1 MVYPTPAKTRCER
14 GQKMK
19 KKAPVYKAVL
29 ALAAIALA
37 AAGPAYATNG
47 MKVIGVGPIQRSM
60 GGASVG
66 LPLDAATTITNP
78 AGLSELQR
86 RLDIGATYFSP
97 DVSYKAH
104 SEAAMVTHD
113 NSSISSDTGACT
125 MPSIGLALP
134 IDEIWSFGIGAYGVC
149 GMGVDYKSNLYN
161 NVTYTDYGFMK
172 IAPAI
177 SRRFGEKLSLGI
189 ALNLDCAQMDYEA
202 GSTAEVPHH
211 NGHEYGLGFT
221 AGAIYKL
228 TDVVTLG
235 FAYESKQD
243 FSDFEFNTT
252 SGRDKLAFDQPQNI
266 TFGVGIRPAERWRI
280 AFDAAWIDWSQVMGK
295 DQPKYTENSSGAMP
309 WNMNWDEQYVF
320 KAGLEYDLN
329 EKVKLRAGYNYGK
342 NPLDSS
348 RAFENIAFP
357 AIAEHHITAGTGIML
372 NKNLALNIGFMYAPK
387 VSLETGNPSQYIDS
401 ATTKMSQY
409 SIDIGLSYTF

>member
-1 MVYPTPAKTRCER
+1 MNASTYTS
-14 GQKMK
+14 
-19 KKAPVYKAVL
+19 VL
-29 ALAAIALA
+29 ALIVMALTITY
-37 AAGPAYATNG
+37 PAYATNG
-47 MKVIGVGPIQRSM
+47 MKLIGVGPIQRSM

-78 AGLSELQR
+78 AGLSELHK

-104 SEAAMVTHD
+104 SAFGMVTND
-113 NSSISSDTGACT
+113 NSTISSDTGACT

-134 IDEIWSFGIGAYGVC
+134 IDESWSFGIGAYGVC

-161 NVTYTDYGFMK
+161 NITYTDYGFMK

-177 SRRFGEKLSLGI
+177 ARRFGEKLSLGI
-189 ALNLDCAQMDYEA
+189 ALNLDCAQMDFEA
-202 GSTAEVPHH
+202 GSTSEVSH
-211 NGHEYGLGFT
+211 NNGSEYGIGFT

-228 TDVVTLG
+228 TDTVTLG
-235 FAYESKQD
+235 LAYESKQD

-252 SGRDKLAFDQPQNI
+252 SGKDKLRFDQPQNI
-266 TFGVGIRPAERWRI
+266 TFGVGIRPAERVRI
-280 AFDAAWIDWSQVMGK
+280 AFDAVWIDWPQTMGK
-295 DQPKYTENSSGAMP
+295 NKPAYTENSSGAMP

-320 KAGLEYDLN
+320 KVGLEYDLT

-372 NKNLALNIGFMYAPK
+372 SKSTALNIGFMYAPK
-387 VSLETGNPSQYIDS
+387 ISLDTGNSAQYIDS

>member
-1 MVYPTPAKTRCER
+1 MILAPA
-14 GQKMK
+14 
-19 KKAPVYKAVL
+19 VIVF
-29 ALAAIALA
+29 AIAGA
-37 AAGPAYATNG
+37 AYATNG

-60 GGASVG
+60 GGAGTG

-104 SEAAMVTHD
+104 SEAGMVTSD
-113 NSSISSDTGACT
+113 NHTISSDMSASV
-125 MPSIGLALP
+125 MPSLGLALP
-134 IDEIWSFGIGAYGVC
+134 IDETWSFGIGAYGAC

-161 NVTYTDYGFMK
+161 NVTYTDYGFLK

-177 SRRFGEKLSLGI
+177 ARRFGKKLSLGI

-202 GSTAEVPHH
+202 GSTAEVSH
-211 NGHEYGLGFT
+211 NNGKEYGLGFT

-228 TDVVTLG
+228 SDTVTLG
-235 FAYESKQD
+235 AAYESKQD

-252 SGRDKLAFDQPQNI
+252 GGKDKLRFDQPQNI
-266 TFGVGIRPAERWRI
+266 ALGIGIRPTEKLRM
-280 AFDAAWIDWSQVMGK
+280 AFDVVWIDWPQAMGK
-295 DQPKYTENSSGAMP
+295 NKPAYSKNSSGAMP

-320 KAGLEYDLN
+320 KAGVEYDLN

-342 NPLDSS
+342 NPLDSN
-348 RAFENIAFP
+348 RAFENISFP
-357 AIAEHHITAGTGIML
+357 AVVEHHITAGTGIIL
-372 NKNLALNIGFMYAPK
+372 SKNTELNIGFMYAPR
-387 VSLETGNPSQYIDS
+387 VTLDTANSSQFINS
-401 ATTKMSQY
+401 AKTKMSQY
-409 SIDIGLSYTF
+409 SIDIGISYTF